1 LRDGTSGCPSSE
13 DAKREEA
20 LDVSSA
26 SWAAAA
32 GREKYDESSY
42 PRPCSTGVEE
52 ERIFVVMT
60 GPCSANDKLET
71 SAMSCSSSSSRRI
84 LLLLLLSSSFAA

>member
-1 LRDGTSGCPSSE
+1 LRDGTSGRPSSKDAKRE

-32 GREKYDESSY
+32 GREKYDESY
-42 PRPCSTGVEE
+42 PRPWSTGVEE
-52 ERIFVVMT
+52 ERILVMMT
-60 GPCSANDKLET
+60 GPCSANDELET
-71 SAMSCSSSSSRRI
+71 PAMSSSAERRTA
-84 LLLLLLSSSFAA
+84 LLLSSFTA